1 MLKIKLKFG
10 DKLLKEIEIEKP
22 VVSIGRDVDSNI
34 RIDNLAVSK
43 NHAQILD
50 LQGTYVIEDLDSTNG
65 TLLNDKK
72 IKKETLN
79 HGDVVTIGK
88 HKLEI
93 NIRQYS
99 GTAMY
104 QTGIGNK
111 TIKIKKS

>member
-1 MLKIKLKFG
+1 MLKIKVKFG
-10 DKLLKEIEIEKP
+10 DKILKEIEIEKP
-22 VVSIGRDVDSNI
+22 VVSIGRDVGCNV

-72 IKKETLN
+72 VKKETLN
-79 HGDVVTIGK
+79 HGDIVTIGK
-88 HKLEI
+88 HSLEI
-93 NIRQYS
+93 HIRQYS
-99 GTAMY
+99 DTAMY